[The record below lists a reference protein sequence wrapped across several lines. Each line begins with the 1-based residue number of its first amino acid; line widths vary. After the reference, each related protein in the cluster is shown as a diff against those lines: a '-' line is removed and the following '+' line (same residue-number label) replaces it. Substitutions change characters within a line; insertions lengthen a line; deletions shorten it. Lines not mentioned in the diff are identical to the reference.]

1 MPRSARRLYDALT
14 LGRAGPAWPRACWVR
29 APARP
34 RPRTAW
40 AQRAAR
46 AARWCGWAAGRAA
59 AGALVRTRVLAA
71 EAAAPAAPEP
81 WCAAVVA
88 GARAALA
95 DILTEAGDRGVILG
109 GAGAGAALAAAL
121 ASTPR
126 VRALLLLAPPLLTLA
141 GERDTPD
148 DPLAEIR
155 LPMLVVAGTGAA
167 QCWRGA
173 ARELTRGEAGARRLL
188 ELRGADDALRLPA
201 ALRRR
206 LPQHALDAAVADE
219 CARWMIE
226 IAESSNG
233 ESPPRERVRRRG
245 ASPAH
250 SRRAALEL
258 ERSYAGTDGDE
269 DDYAHLPSAVAG
281 RQEAEGERPAELV
294 AEFPTRRGGA
304 GALEAGGVALGAGAW
319 CRGARGA
326 RRWRCCRRAAS
337 CPASSPGS
345 RGPRWRPRTSCAC
358 PWCSQ
363 TTRPALR

>member
-206 LPQHALDAAVADE
+206 LPQHALDAAVAVS
-219 CARWMIE
+219 CAAASDPLCATR
-226 IAESSNG
+226 SSLTFILSTGRVRALDDRN
-233 ESPPRERVRRRG
+233 SRKLERRVAAAGARAAARRLARAQPTRRARARAVLRRHRRRRG
-245 ASPAH
+245 RLRSPAQ
-250 SRRAALEL
+250 RR
-258 ERSYAGTDGDE
+258 R
-269 DDYAHLPSAVAG
+269 
-281 RQEAEGERPAELV
+281 RQ
-294 AEFPTRRGGA
+294 
-304 GALEAGGVALGAGAW
+304 AGG
-319 CRGARGA
+319 
-326 RRWRCCRRAAS
+326 
-337 CPASSPGS
+337 
-345 RGPRWRPRTSCAC
+345 
-358 PWCSQ
+358 
-363 TTRPALR
+363 